1 MADSNGSGWIQ
12 SDWVTRM
19 DRDESG
25 VIGQILG
32 KREHIAAALVRGEE
46 RGSTGGRSDQRV
58 TLLLVPGHI
67 LPCTA
72 LLFF

>member
-32 KREHIAAALVRGEE
+32 KRELIAAALVRGEE
-46 RGSTGGRSDQRV
+46 RGSTVGRSDQRV
-58 TLLLVPGHI
+58 TLLLVSGHI